1 MDEPLDFG
9 SVDMLNNS
17 LEELDPFVMPDPVDI
32 PAPLDLTNATQYST
46 QHMDTLKYS
55 LEIEKALDYIDT
67 YGIPSKETRFPLF
80 IDKDIFKYAVE
91 NYNKT
96 LQGDN

>member
-1 MDEPLDFG
+1 
-9 SVDMLNNS
+9 
-17 LEELDPFVMPDPVDI
+17 
-32 PAPLDLTNATQYST
+32 
-46 QHMDTLKYS
+46 MDTLKYS
-55 LEIEKALDYIDT
+55 LEIEKALNYIDT